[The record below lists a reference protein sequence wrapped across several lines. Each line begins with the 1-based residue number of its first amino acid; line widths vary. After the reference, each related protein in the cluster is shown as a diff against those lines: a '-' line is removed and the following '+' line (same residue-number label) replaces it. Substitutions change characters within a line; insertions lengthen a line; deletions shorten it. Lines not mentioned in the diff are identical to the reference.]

1 MLEMLIVLVLGA
13 LVVINLMLAV
23 CVAKLYNY
31 FDKNQREFYEKL
43 TALGSRATSEQTQK
57 DE

>member
-1 MLEMLIVLVLGA
+1 MLEMLIVLVLGV
-13 LVVINLMLAV
+13 LVVINLMLAIS
-23 CVAKLYNY
+23 VAKLYNW

-43 TALGSRATSEQTQK
+43 TALGSPTPSEQTQK

>member
-1 MLEMLIVLVLGA
+1 MLEMFIVLVLGV

-23 CVAKLYNY
+23 CVAKLYNH

-43 TALGSRATSEQTQK
+43 TALHTASHREQTQK